1 MNQTKSSILTGGYWV
16 LGISIP
22 VILLSLILPTN
33 SEAIVFRTLFVASTV
48 LLAYLFD
55 PDASQSGERLSK
67 AQAGLFLL
75 SFVFLIISITSNL
88 TIVSWAFLATF
99 FAFLITLT
107 ATFSYLSGL
116 IKWIAY
122 LMVFG
127 FSGMFPTLVNQI
139 LHRFSEEEFYTSLMM
154 SIISSI
160 WLLLC
165 ITYHQVIKRI
175 PGKFVALNSRQA
187 LPAKPSLIILALL
200 ISITIWVS
208 AISYQNSFYPQLVE
222 DPFPGISKEQPF
234 FCGSI
239 SSEPEEVAE
248 SGVDIQQRY
257 AEAIARKENLTTI
270 DYGFLATYF
279 QDESYYGHF
288 RKLLLADAHANL
300 YTDPAGSVKWGQWL
314 ASQTIYYYLEVLEQK
329 PTLFSEIDKSTITSW
344 ITSINE
350 RALKA
355 GWVDW
360 MYGLAFSH
368 SPVGAYLNQDIGA
381 GLYAI
386 LNQVPSL
393 DQSLIVKNSA
403 FLSSSQRGWL
413 KGFRVSDDAL
423 IYQPVWI
430 TNSLF
435 QAMQSREIDTINQ
448 GLSFDWLLA
457 QALPDGGLQTYNFP
471 STTSLVPISLLG
483 ASMEQDGRLLW
494 LADRGMTTLEK
505 DYRFPVQIGS
515 EKKISDDLTTEIPT
529 IGSCLIYA
537 DSGLPE
543 QVGPLSPDKVVF
555 RNGWSEDDLYLLLN
569 LRFTGWHRYKA
580 SNAISLVYAGQPL
593 IEEQYTQDLISW
605 LPIGRALVRDKR
617 IPIEHLN
624 TLLIPRRGLDSVL
637 NTMAG
642 LFGNYSQDPPFYV
655 SVEEFKTSQD
665 YDFSKT
671 VLDDWNG
678 WKFTRSIQ
686 FFHDGPVIIRDIA
699 TSELKETAQIQW
711 HFSSDYELT
720 GANRLHSLD
729 VNVDFLLAGQE
740 NGNIVVNKNDSELSV
755 QYHSPKTGNL
765 QLTTIILPHEYQEAQ
780 IIELTSEILT
790 IDLNSKIISFA
801 LEP

>member
-1 MNQTKSSILTGGYWV
+1 MSQTKSSILTGAYWV

-22 VILLSLILPTN
+22 VILLSLILPADT
-33 SEAIVFRTLFVASTV
+33 EAIVFRTFFVASTV
-48 LLAYLFD
+48 LLTWLLD
-55 PDASQSGERLSK
+55 PDASQSVEKLSR
-67 AQAGLFLL
+67 AQAGLFVI
-75 SFVFLIISITSNL
+75 SFVLLIISITTNL
-88 TIVSWAFLATF
+88 TVVSWAFLATF

-107 ATFSYLSGL
+107 VTFSHLKGL
-116 IKWIAY
+116 VKWIAY

-127 FSGMFPTLVNQI
+127 FSGLFPTLVNQI
-139 LHRFSEEEFYTSLMM
+139 VHRFSEEEFYTFLMM
-154 SIISSI
+154 GIICAI

-165 ITYHQVIKRI
+165 IAYHQVIKRN
-175 PGKFVALNSRQA
+175 PGKFVALNSTPA
-187 LPAKPSLIILALL
+187 LSAKASLIILALL
-200 ISITIWVS
+200 LAITIGVS
-208 AISYQNSFYPQLVE
+208 ARSYQNSFYLQSVE
-222 DPFPGISKEQPF
+222 DPFPGISSEEPIY
-234 FCGSI
+234 CGST
-239 SSEPEEVAE
+239 SSETEEATE
-248 SGVDIQQRY
+248 SGVEIQQRY
-257 AEAIARKENLTTI
+257 AEVIAGKEDLTTI
-270 DYGFLATYF
+270 DYGFLATYY
-279 QDESYYGHF
+279 QDEPYYGQF
-288 RKLLLADAHANL
+288 RKLLLADAQANL
-300 YTDPAGSVKWGQWL
+300 YAEPARSVKWGQWL

-329 PTLFSEIDKSTITSW
+329 PTLFSENDKSTITSW
-344 ITSINE
+344 ITAINE

-368 SPVGAYLNQDIGA
+368 PPVGAYLNQDIGA

-393 DQSLIVKNSA
+393 DQSLIEKNSA

-423 IYQPVWI
+423 SYQPVWI

-435 QAMQSREIDTINQ
+435 QAMQSGEIDTDNQ
-448 GLSFDWLLA
+448 SLSFDWLLA

-483 ASMEQDGRLLW
+483 ANIEQDGRLLW
-494 LADRGMTTLEK
+494 LADRGMTTLGK
-505 DYRFPVQIGS
+505 DYRFPVQVGS

-637 NTMAG
+637 NTLVG
-642 LFGNYSQDPPFYV
+642 LFGNYSQDPPFYA
-655 SVEEFKTSQD
+655 SVEEFKTLQD

-686 FFHDGPVIIRDIA
+686 FFHDGPVIVRDTA

-720 GANRLHSLD
+720 ERNRLHSPD
-729 VNVDFLLAGQE
+729 VNVDFVLAGQE
-740 NGNIVVNKNDSELSV
+740 NGNIEVNKNDSELSV
-755 QYHSPKTGNL
+755 RYYSPKTGNL
-765 QLTTIILPHEYQEAQ
+765 QLTTIILPQEYWDAQ
-780 IIELTSEILT
+780 IIELTADILT
-790 IDLNSKIISFA
+790 IELDSEIMNFA